1 MRALPP
7 HANPT
12 EAERLLRRELA
23 RVRNELCAAQVA
35 LAAMVAREVGW
46 LSEINDLRTLIDAQ
60 QDEITALSDACERA
74 AYFYEEL
81 RRVRGRAA

>member
-1 MRALPP
+1 MRAQPAQ
-7 HANPT
+7 ANPT

-23 RVRNELCAAQVA
+23 RVRNELSAAHA
-35 LAAMVAREVGW
+35 TLAAMIAREGGW
-46 LSEINDLRTLIDAQ
+46 LSEINELRTLIDAQ
-60 QDEITALSDACERA
+60 QDEIASLSEACERA